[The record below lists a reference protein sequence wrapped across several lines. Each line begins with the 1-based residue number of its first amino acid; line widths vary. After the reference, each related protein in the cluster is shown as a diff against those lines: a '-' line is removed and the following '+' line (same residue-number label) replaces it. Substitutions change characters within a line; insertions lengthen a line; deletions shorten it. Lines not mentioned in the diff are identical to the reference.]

1 MAGAGRTT
9 QVQRVKRYIEDFGS
23 ITSLEA
29 IRDLWVT
36 RLSAIVFKLKKAGVQ
51 VEGKTEHSV
60 NRYGE
65 NTTFK
70 RYLIVGQQPTNTA
83 RV

>member
-1 MAGAGRTT
+1 MTKSEKTT

-29 IRDLWVT
+29 IKDLGVT

-51 VEGKTEHSV
+51 VEGTTEHSI

-70 RYLIVGQQPTNTA
+70 RYIIVDQRPSSSA
-83 RV
+83 RD